1 MLKEFKQLLW
11 DVTEEEYR
19 KDNAISYSMISRF
32 IKDGYSAIPVIKE
45 SINTPS
51 LTLGSALDCLV
62 TEGLDK
68 YKERY
73 YVSECNPVNKTE
85 AVIEEIY
92 KHISDAQNLEDA
104 IIKCGFTRENVLSD
118 IFDSVDFYKGKTAQ
132 YKIKVIS
139 EKAQYY
145 IDLKEAN
152 EHSQTIIN
160 EQVDKDTIA
169 MYNSM
174 IMNPLVN
181 DIFFGKHEGTE
192 KFFQAKFRC
201 LIDNVPFRC
210 MFDLLIVKHKDKKII
225 PVDLKSTST
234 PPYDFFSSFVKWN
247 YQIQVR
253 EYTRILKEVLKGTE
267 FEDYTITDY
276 LYVVV
281 NKNFTSPVVY
291 KIPINHL
298 EGNIEIDG
306 NVMEDPIEK
315 GKLLY
320 KELMRNK
327 DVLMEYPEEI
337 NPFKINNLFY
347 NKEIKT
353 LN

>member
-1 MLKEFKQLLW
+1 MIKEFKQLLW

-19 KDNAISYSMISRF
+19 QNEAISYSMISRF
-32 IKDGYSAIPVIKE
+32 IKEGYSAIPIIKE
-45 SINTPS
+45 SISTQS
-51 LTLGSALDCLV
+51 LTLGSALDCMV
-62 TEGLDK
+62 TEGINAYNEK
-68 YKERY
+68 YY
-73 YVSECNPVNKTE
+73 ISDCNPANKTE
-85 AVIEEIY
+85 TVIEEIF
-92 KHISDAQNLEDA
+92 KHIPNEDTLENA
-104 IIKCGFTRENVLSD
+104 IIKCENTLAD
-118 IFDSVDFYKGKTAQ
+118 IFDNVDFYKGKTLK
-132 YKIKVIS
+132 YKIQVIS

-145 IDLKEAN
+145 KDLQEATKHN
-152 EHSQTIIN
+152 QIIIN
-160 EQVDKDTIA
+160 TQVDEDTVT

-174 IMNPLVN
+174 VMNPLVN

-192 KFFQAKFRC
+192 KFFQAKFRTI
-201 LIDNVPFRC
+201 IDEVPFRC

-267 FEDYTITDY
+267 FEDYNITDY

-281 NKNFTSPVVY
+281 NKNFASPIVY

-298 EGNIEIDG
+298 QGNIEVDNI
-306 NVMEDPIEK
+306 VMEDPIEK
-315 GKLLY
+315 GKILY

-327 DVLMEYPEEI
+327 DTLFEYPEDI
-337 NPFKINNLFY
+337 NPIKINNLFY

>member
-11 DVTEEEYR
+11 DVTEQEYR
-19 KDNAISYSMISRF
+19 QDEAISYSMISRF

-45 SINTPS
+45 SISTQS
-51 LTLGSALDCLV
+51 LTLGSALDCMV
-62 TEGLDK
+62 TEGVNAYNEK
-68 YKERY
+68 YY
-73 YVSECNPVNKTE
+73 ISNCNPTNKTE
-85 AVIEEIY
+85 TVIEEIFKY
-92 KHISDAQNLEDA
+92 VPNEDTLEDA
-104 IIKCGFTRENVLSD
+104 IIKCGNTLED
-118 IFDSVDFYKGKTAQ
+118 IFDNVDFYKGKTFK
-132 YKIKVIS
+132 YKIQVIS

-145 IDLKEAN
+145 KDLQEAN
-152 EHSQTIIN
+152 KHNQIIIN
-160 EQVDKDTIA
+160 NQVDKDTVT

-174 IMNPLVN
+174 VMNPLVN

-234 PPYDFFSSFVKWN
+234 PPYEFFNSFVKWN

-267 FEDYTITDY
+267 FEEYTITDY

-281 NKNFTSPVVY
+281 NKNFSSPVVY
-291 KIPINHL
+291 KIGINHL

-315 GKLLY
+315 GKILY

-327 DVLMEYPEEI
+327 DTLFEYPEEV
-337 NPFKINNLFY
+337 NPLKINNLFY